1 MSRLS
6 PIQQQQL
13 AVKVSKLHA
22 NKLTKIGMQVI
33 VRLDDHSA
41 VSGTLQRGP
50 WELGHGVWVADVAT
64 EQRLLRAYDCGRIT
78 PVEGSAS

>member
-1 MSRLS
+1 MRALT
-6 PIQQQQL
+6 PQQRQEL

-22 NKLTKIGMQVI
+22 EKLTKVGMQVV

-41 VSGTLQRGP
+41 VFGTLQRGP
-50 WELGHGVWVADVAT
+50 WELGHGVWVADIAT

-78 PVEGSAS
+78 PVEGSAA